1 LGNVDVGR
9 VGKQARFGDSKFYF
23 LVLAIH
29 TNTSCRSFVKR
40 KQTSPT
46 TKRTR
51 LQLLST
57 PINHL
62 SMEPQMPQTQ
72 TEAEERLLQP
82 LAYLAHALT
91 RATLPLPTKAKPTHP
106 ATTSPAFLHP
116 CHPTPTPQTSHPI
129 VKPRHSHPRPAT
141 HSHLPAS

>member
-1 LGNVDVGR
+1 M
-9 VGKQARFGDSKFYF
+9 
-23 LVLAIH
+23 
-29 TNTSCRSFVKR
+29 
-40 KQTSPT
+40 

-51 LQLLST
+51 LQLLNT
-57 PINHL
+57 PINHP

-91 RATLPLPTKAKPTHP
+91 LATPPSPTKAKPTHP
-106 ATTSPAFLHP
+106 ATTSPACLHP
-116 CHPTPTPQTSHPI
+116 CHPTPTPQTSYPI
-129 VKPRHSHPRPAT
+129 VKPRHFRPQLAT

>member
-1 LGNVDVGR
+1 M
-9 VGKQARFGDSKFYF
+9 
-23 LVLAIH
+23 
-29 TNTSCRSFVKR
+29 
-40 KQTSPT
+40 
-46 TKRTR
+46 TKWTR

-91 RATLPLPTKAKPTHP
+91 PATLPSPTKAKPTRP

-116 CHPTPTPQTSHPI
+116 TPTPQTSRPI
-129 VKPRHSHPRPAT
+129 VKPRHSHPQPVTR
-141 HSHLPAS
+141 SHLLAS